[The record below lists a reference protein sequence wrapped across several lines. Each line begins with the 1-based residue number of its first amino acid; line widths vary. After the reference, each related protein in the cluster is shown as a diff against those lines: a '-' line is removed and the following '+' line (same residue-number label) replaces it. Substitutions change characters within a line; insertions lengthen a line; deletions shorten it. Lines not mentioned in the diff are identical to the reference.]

1 MERIK
6 QPTGEKREL
15 KQEILDLEFKGDEY
29 RDRGKY
35 YDFLLGKSEEAKA
48 LINKELLGGNYSSEK
63 DQEFKKKREGTTHK
77 FITGQEVNLQLEWGQ
92 YGKGLGYG
100 IEIAKKDV
108 AKAKTA
114 EEKEEIIYEIIAS
127 LEKLKSE
134 CKESFDLLEE
144 GRALAKASQNLNVG
158 FSSYFVSQTLNQNL
172 FGLNQFLLFVKEL
185 IEKKKRLKKG

>member
-1 MERIK
+1 MEK
-6 QPTGEKREL
+6 MKLPTGEKRDL
-15 KQEILDLEFKGDEY
+15 KKEILDLEFKGDEY

-100 IEIAKKDV
+100 IEIAKKDI

-127 LEKLKSE
+127 LKKL
-134 CKESFDLLEE
+134 ESDCEYSSDLLEK
-144 GRALAKASQNLNVG
+144 GKSLPSKNLMVEA
-158 FSSYFVSQTLNQNL
+158 SSYFVSQTLSQNL